1 MTPPPPTAW
10 LMLAASLLVA
20 SGASAQGA
28 EEKPRARALFDEGRA
43 ALAAGDLEHACAT
56 LRESGRL
63 DPRVGTHLNLAD
75 CEERRGR
82 LLAAHEEWR
91 AAAALAE
98 QARDDRAKIAL
109 ERLDQVAA
117 RLVRLRVQLA
127 ANAPHGSSVT
137 LERDGTAPMPLTLG
151 SVTFVDPGSYRIIIR
166 APARRERQYLVRLAE
181 GDDEAL
187 TVEPGVQLERPP
199 SRRPPLPSNHEGS
212 PGSLSP
218 WQRGGMVMGAFGL
231 ATMGVGAALGVVA
244 MNHHGEAKEHC
255 DANNACDDDGLALE
269 RDGLRFA
276 HASTGAFVGGGVLAT
291 AGLILVLAAPSDDE
305 AAEGRVRIVVRAGQL
320 HVRGEW

>member
-10 LMLAASLLVA
+10 LMVAASLLVA
-20 SGASAQGA
+20 AGASAQGA

-82 LLAAHEEWR
+82 LVAAHEEWR

-109 ERLDQVAA
+109 ERVNKVAA

-127 ANAPHGSSVT
+127 ANAPRRTTVA
-137 LERDGTAPMPLTLG
+137 LEREGAEPMPLTLG
-151 SVTFVDPGSYRIIIR
+151 SVTLLDPGSYRMIIR
-166 APARRERQYLVRLAE
+166 APARLERQYLLRLVE
-181 GDDEAL
+181 GEDEAL
-187 TVEPGVQLERPP
+187 TVQPGVQVQRAP
-199 SRRPPLPSNHEGS
+199 SRRPPLTPNDERS

-218 WQRGGMVMGAFGL
+218 WQRGGIVMGAFGL

-255 DANNACDDDGLALE
+255 DASNACDDEGLALQ
-269 RDGLRFA
+269 RDGLLFA

-291 AGLILVLAAPSDDE
+291 AGLILALAAPNEDE
-305 AAEGRVRIVVRAGQL
+305 AADARVRIVVQAGQL
-320 HVRGEW
+320 HVRGAW